1 MNQHIK
7 LYQSLYILQK
17 CNVVLQRVVSRTR
30 STVDG
35 KLDLIADDE
44 FLVDN
49 TMLII
54 LQLTIFLD
62 EYEKHFQRVEL
73 GYQQRVIIFKKIV
86 SLIINQ
92 IKMWKDLRKVRN
104 LFVAHNFCDHSGK
117 FYPHDFTL
125 YNVPTTTLDYHI
137 ASDYMNYIDD
147 LMGKEFEKEL
157 VQMTAYIMQFNPPK
171 RMHHNIQVLNPQLL
185 QMKKD
190 VDNLCQQYNK
200 PYIMSKIMLY
210 NPPDKD

>member
-1 MNQHIK
+1 MNQPIK

-62 EYEKHFQRVEL
+62 EYEKHFHRVEL

-86 SLIINQ
+86 SPIINQ
-92 IKMWKDLRKVRN
+92 IKMCTVMDKLFAPLCLFSSERN
-104 LFVAHNFCDHSGK
+104 LLCV
-117 FYPHDFTL
+117 T
-125 YNVPTTTLDYHI
+125 
-137 ASDYMNYIDD
+137 
-147 LMGKEFEKEL
+147 
-157 VQMTAYIMQFNPPK
+157 
-171 RMHHNIQVLNPQLL
+171 LL
-185 QMKKD
+185 QSFPRF
-190 VDNLCQQYNK
+190 LH
-200 PYIMSKIMLY
+200 IG
-210 NPPDKD
+210 